1 VSPVRVIGGKQCR
14 QPKVEEIEAVFSC
27 TVGSLAKGASVQM
40 TVSFQ
45 MGRIAGRSIYLDM
58 IPHTGSRDPKAKNNE
73 AIVSA
78 DITPAATPRI
88 PAISAL
94 PRRHRILTATTCP
107 RI

>member
-1 VSPVRVIGGKQCR
+1 MSPVRVIGGKQCR

-78 DITPAATPRI
+78 VRTSHRLRPLVSRRSLHCPAATG
-88 PAISAL
+88 S
-94 PRRHRILTATTCP
+94 
-107 RI
+107 